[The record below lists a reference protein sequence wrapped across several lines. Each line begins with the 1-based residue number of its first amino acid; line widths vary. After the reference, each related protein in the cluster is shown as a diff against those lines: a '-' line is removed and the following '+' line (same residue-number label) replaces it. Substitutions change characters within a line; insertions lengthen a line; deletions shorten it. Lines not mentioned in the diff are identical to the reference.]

1 MLRSIVVQAA
11 LLLGLWASSASA
23 GRVFGDIKMEG
34 KPLPAGVAV
43 RITAPVPGEAA
54 KEAPQGEAKGEAKD
68 EAKTETKPEAK
79 AKPKAAIVDSTVT
92 DKFGSY
98 KLTVKNEGKCTL
110 TVLYEKQPLSLEVF
124 SYKEPTRYDLIVE
137 KKEGK
142 LGLRRK

>member
-54 KEAPQGEAKGEAKD
+54 KEAPKGEAKGEAKD